1 MSKENSLSSDTDG
14 LSTGPSGRSESGG
27 RATME
32 RVVDP
37 DDYNLRRRLKQL
49 HNAKEAVKR
58 RKDDALELERVN
70 RTFTADQ
77 RDRFIA
83 EKLVDYIHEL
93 RPLLK
98 KIDREEDF
106 LAEEVGTVNST
117 TVTIQSIIDS
127 RGYVSS
133 GDTSRYS
140 DNTESGGYIPYE
152 ATMAAWD
159 ICNDYFEDVA
169 GAVFEES
176 SPDPGANPVDPAGRF
191 NQ

>member
-1 MSKENSLSSDTDG
+1 
-14 LSTGPSGRSESGG
+14 
-27 RATME
+27 ME

-49 HNAKEAVKR
+49 HNAKEAVKH
-58 RKDDALELERVN
+58 RKDDVLELERVN
-70 RTFTADQ
+70 RTFTAGQ

-98 KIDREEDF
+98 KIDREEEF
-106 LAEEVGTVNST
+106 LSEEVGTVNST
-117 TVTIQSIIDS
+117 TVTIQSIIET
-127 RGYVSS
+127 RGYVSGGDS
-133 GDTSRYS
+133 GRYS
-140 DNTESGGYIPYE
+140 DNTNPGECILYQAS
-152 ATMAAWD
+152 MAAWD

-176 SPDPGANPVDPAGRF
+176 SPDPGANPVDPSGRF